1 MQFYDPNTLV
11 AEVQELLASRGLT
24 VEVTD
29 ATAAQVGASSLLRG
43 LGFMPAIDAVD
54 AYPQIVA
61 AGPWPEADDRRGD
74 LR

>member
-1 MQFYDPNTLV
+1 MQFYDPHRLID
-11 AEVQELLASRGLT
+11 EVQDLLADHGLT
-24 VEVTD
+24 AEITD

-54 AYPQIVA
+54 AYPQILA

>member
-1 MQFYDPNTLV
+1 MQFYDPHRLI
-11 AEVQELLASRGLT
+11 AEVQDLLASHGLPA
-24 VEVTD
+24 EITD

-43 LGFMPAIDAVD
+43 LGVMPAIDAVD
-54 AYPQIVA
+54 AYPQIFA